1 MGTANRFYTKQE
13 LTQKGESTLLT
24 YARNRIELCGF
35 DSFLFRMAPQ
45 QRSLQIDRKIL
56 TNHPNEFI
64 DTFDACCITHK
75 IQLKTILKSPL
86 IHWYGTSSYSVKH
99 LNSKKLHD
107 PMASTTAGR
116 CRLTTPKARSAY

>member
-56 TNHPNEFI
+56 TNHPTEFI

-75 IQLKTILKSPL
+75 NPIENHFKKSIDPLVWDQQLF
-86 IHWYGTSSYSVKH
+86 
-99 LNSKKLHD
+99 
-107 PMASTTAGR
+107 
-116 CRLTTPKARSAY
+116 